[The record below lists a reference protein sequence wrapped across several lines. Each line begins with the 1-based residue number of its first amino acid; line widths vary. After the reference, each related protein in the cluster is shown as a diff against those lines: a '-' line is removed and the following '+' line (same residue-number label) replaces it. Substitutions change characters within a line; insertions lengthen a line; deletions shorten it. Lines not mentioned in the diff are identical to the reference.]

1 MLFEFDPLAEQK
13 AKLKVV
19 GVGGAGGNAINRMI
33 STNMEGVDFIVINT
47 DSQDLENNA
56 AEQKIQIGST
66 LTKGLGAGAQSTIGL
81 EAMETDR
88 EAVQTL
94 LEGADMV
101 FITAGMGGGT
111 GTGAAPVI
119 AQIARELDILT
130 VGIVTL
136 PFNFEGPKRMN
147 RGLAGISEMRKTSDT
162 LLIIP
167 NQKLMSIVDKNTTL
181 TAAFHLADSILNQ
194 AAKGISDLINVH
206 GMINLDFADVET
218 IMKNMGEAI
227 MGTGVATGEERA
239 VLSAQ
244 QAIASPLLDNA
255 SISGA
260 QGILVNITGGKDL
273 KLFEVEEAVNK
284 VRAEVDSE
292 AEVIIGSIT
301 DSSLEGKMRVSIVA
315 TSLDGISPE
324 EKSVVSMVHR
334 IHNRNSGYL
343 NPAINP
349 KATNAANNDGSL
361 NSTPIYGAN
370 ALKIDQDLEKE
381 NVSVEQNNISIQ
393 DDSLNEIS
401 LDSLDYI
408 ENTKQN
414 NQEENQQQKD
424 VFESESHE
432 EKEKTTPQLF
442 SEEED
447 VDSFKQEINS
457 EKESES
463 LIDKDDEEDFEI
475 PAFLRKQ
482 KN

>member
-47 DSQDLENNA
+47 DAQDLENNA

-111 GTGAAPVI
+111 GTGASPVI

-147 RGLAGISEMRKTSDT
+147 RGLAGISEMRKTCDT

-273 KLFEVEEAVNK
+273 TLHEVDEATSIIFEEAGNDANIIFGAVIDPKLEEEIQVTVIATGFNNHKYREDSDETQKITKAPQREVNRMLGEK
-284 VRAEVDSE
+284 INVSLCEQKNTPKEMASE
-292 AEVIIGSIT
+292 DERPKPNMLI
-301 DSSLEGKMRVSIVA
+301 D
-315 TSLDGISPE
+315 DD
-324 EKSVVSMVHR
+324 
-334 IHNRNSGYL
+334 
-343 NPAINP
+343 NPV
-349 KATNAANNDGSL
+349 
-361 NSTPIYGAN
+361 IYGN
-370 ALKIDQDLEKE
+370 DI
-381 NVSVEQNNISIQ
+381 
-393 DDSLNEIS
+393 
-401 LDSLDYI
+401 
-408 ENTKQN
+408 
-414 NQEENQQQKD
+414 
-424 VFESESHE
+424 
-432 EKEKTTPQLF
+432 
-442 SEEED
+442 
-447 VDSFKQEINS
+447 
-457 EKESES
+457 
-463 LIDKDDEEDFEI
+463 EI
-475 PAFLRKQ
+475 PAFIRRQ
-482 KN
+482 HE

>member
-47 DSQDLENNA
+47 DAQDLENNA

-111 GTGAAPVI
+111 GTGASPVI

-147 RGLAGISEMRKTSDT
+147 RGLAGISEMRKTCDT

-273 KLFEVEEAVNK
+273 TLHEVDEATSIIFEEAGNDANIIFGAVIDPKLEEEIQVTVIATGFNNHKYREDSDENPPITKAPQREVNRMLGEK
-284 VRAEVDSE
+284 INVSLSE
-292 AEVIIGSIT
+292 QKNIPIEMA
-301 DSSLEGKMRVSIVA
+301 
-315 TSLDGISPE
+315 PE
-324 EKSVVSMVHR
+324 DEKPKPN
-334 IHNRNSGYL
+334 IL
-343 NPAINP
+343 IDDDNPV
-349 KATNAANNDGSL
+349 
-361 NSTPIYGAN
+361 IYGN
-370 ALKIDQDLEKE
+370 DI
-381 NVSVEQNNISIQ
+381 
-393 DDSLNEIS
+393 
-401 LDSLDYI
+401 
-408 ENTKQN
+408 
-414 NQEENQQQKD
+414 
-424 VFESESHE
+424 
-432 EKEKTTPQLF
+432 
-442 SEEED
+442 
-447 VDSFKQEINS
+447 
-457 EKESES
+457 
-463 LIDKDDEEDFEI
+463 EI
-475 PAFLRKQ
+475 PAFIRRQ
-482 KN
+482 HE

>member
-47 DSQDLENNA
+47 DAQDLENNA

-119 AQIARELDILT
+119 AQIAREMDILT

-273 KLFEVEEAVNK
+273 TLHEVDEATSIIFEEAGNDANIIFGAVIDPKLEEEIQVTVIATGFNNHKYKEDSDETPRITKAPQREVNRMLGEK
-284 VRAEVDSE
+284 INVSLSE
-292 AEVIIGSIT
+292 QKNTPKEMA
-301 DSSLEGKMRVSIVA
+301 
-315 TSLDGISPE
+315 PE
-324 EKSVVSMVHR
+324 DEKPKPN
-334 IHNRNSGYL
+334 IL
-343 NPAINP
+343 IDDDNPV
-349 KATNAANNDGSL
+349 
-361 NSTPIYGAN
+361 IYGN
-370 ALKIDQDLEKE
+370 DI
-381 NVSVEQNNISIQ
+381 
-393 DDSLNEIS
+393 
-401 LDSLDYI
+401 
-408 ENTKQN
+408 
-414 NQEENQQQKD
+414 
-424 VFESESHE
+424 
-432 EKEKTTPQLF
+432 
-442 SEEED
+442 
-447 VDSFKQEINS
+447 
-457 EKESES
+457 
-463 LIDKDDEEDFEI
+463 EI
-475 PAFLRKQ
+475 PAFIRRQ
-482 KN
+482 HE

>member
-47 DSQDLENNA
+47 DAQDLENNA

-273 KLFEVEEAVNK
+273 TLHEVDEATSIIFEEAGNDANIIFGAVIDPKLEEEIQVTVIATGFNNHKYREDSDETKHSTTSSKREVNRLLGEK
-284 VRAEVDSE
+284 INVSLSE
-292 AEVIIGSIT
+292 QKNIPEAI
-301 DSSLEGKMRVSIVA
+301 SLEN
-315 TSLDGISPE
+315 
-324 EKSVVSMVHR
+324 EKP
-334 IHNRNSGYL
+334 
-343 NPAINP
+343 NPNILIDDDNP
-349 KATNAANNDGSL
+349 V
-361 NSTPIYGAN
+361 IYGN
-370 ALKIDQDLEKE
+370 DI
-381 NVSVEQNNISIQ
+381 
-393 DDSLNEIS
+393 
-401 LDSLDYI
+401 
-408 ENTKQN
+408 
-414 NQEENQQQKD
+414 
-424 VFESESHE
+424 
-432 EKEKTTPQLF
+432 
-442 SEEED
+442 
-447 VDSFKQEINS
+447 
-457 EKESES
+457 
-463 LIDKDDEEDFEI
+463 EI
-475 PAFLRKQ
+475 PAFIRRQ
-482 KN
+482 HE